1 MISLKAS
8 RFLVSLDKDYEAKV
22 FIINNDRKY
31 KEVTNELSEDDKDEL
46 IGDLV
51 YAITDLMKNINL
63 RKL

>member
-8 RFLVSLDKDYEAKV
+8 RFLVSCEDYEPKV
-22 FIINNDRKY
+22 FIISNERKY